1 MAICSKCGTESNDAK
16 FCPEC
21 GTPMSAS
28 PVVDNGEAAAIAPE
42 QAPQQPAQAPQPQA
56 PKQDPNGAKAAKGK
70 LPKWAKITLI
80 VVGVLLVFSAIG
92 SCMGIEQNNAQQQ
105 QQQAQQ
111 DADAKAAQEAEAKKK
126 EEEAAKK
133 VADAKESLQGTIESA
148 QGTDPAAY
156 TEDTFAALTT
166 AIDNAKAVI
175 DDQNATEA
183 QVTSAAKAIN
193 TAIDGLKE
201 VFNPANYQWPAYA
214 DVARNPDAYK
224 GQKIAFTG
232 KVLQVMDG
240 DNEID
245 IRVATDGA
253 WDSIVFA
260 GYDPSVIDYRI
271 LEDDMV
277 TIYGTCIG
285 LYSYTSTMGAKISL
299 PGMYLDMIEL
309 Q

>member
-1 MAICSKCGTESNDAK
+1 MAICSKCGTESSDAK

-21 GTPMSAS
+21 GAPMKAAPQADSGE
-28 PVVDNGEAAAIAPE
+28 PVGRTLE
-42 QAPQQPAQAPQPQA
+42 QTPQQPAQSPQPQA
-56 PKQDPNGAKAAKGK
+56 PKEDPNGPKPAKGK

-92 SCMGIEQNNAQQQ
+92 SCMGGEQNDT
-105 QQQAQQ
+105 QAQQ
-111 DADAKAAQEAEAKKK
+111 EQEEADASAAQEAEAKKK
-126 EEEAAKK
+126 EETAQK

-148 QGTDPAAY
+148 QGKDPAMY
-156 TEDTFAALTT
+156 TEDTYAALTT
-166 AIDNAKAVI
+166 AVDSAKAVI
-175 DDQNATEA
+175 DDQNATVS

-193 TAIDGLKE
+193 TAVDGLKE
-201 VFNPANYQWPAYA
+201 AFNQANYQWPAYA

-240 DNEID
+240 DKEVDVRI
-245 IRVATDGA
+245 ATDGA
-253 WDSIVFA
+253 WDNIVFA
-260 GYDPSVIDYRI
+260 GYDPNIIDYRI

-285 LYSYTSTMGAKISL
+285 LYSYTSALGAKISL
-299 PGMYLDMIEL
+299 PGMYLDAIEL